1 MAHEQAGRGKFAI
14 VTGASAGIGRELAIL
29 AAKDGYDLLV
39 VADTPFVDASAGLGG
54 YGVSVETLETD
65 LATLEGVD
73 RLLERAG
80 GRQVDLLCANAGH
93 GLGRA
98 FLDQDVAAWRH
109 VIDTNITGTIY
120 LLQKV
125 LREMV
130 ARDEGKVLVT
140 GSIAGFIPGSFNAVY
155 NGTKAFVDNF
165 TDALRN
171 EIKEAKGVTLTTLM
185 PGPVDTEFFAR
196 ADMCDTDV
204 GTDPKKSDP
213 ADVAKDGWDAVMS
226 GKASIVSGWKNK
238 VQQAMANVTPAAILA
253 EQHRHMAE
261 PGSAEK

>member
-1 MAHEQAGRGKFAI
+1 MTDKFAI
-14 VTGASAGIGRELAIL
+14 VTGASDGIGLELAKL
-29 AAKDGYDLLV
+29 AARDGYDLLV

-54 YGVSVETLETD
+54 LGVSVDTLETD

-80 GRQVDLLCANAGH
+80 GRPIDLLCANAGH
-93 GLGRA
+93 GLGHA
-98 FLDQDVAAWRH
+98 FLDQDVAQWRH
-109 VIDTNITGTIY
+109 VIDTNITGTVY

-125 LREMV
+125 LRGMV
-130 ARDEGKVLVT
+130 ARDAGKVLVT
-140 GSIAGFIPGSFNAVY
+140 GSIAGFIPGSFQAVY

-171 EIKEAKGVTLTTLM
+171 EIQDAKGVTLTTLM

-196 ADMCDTDV
+196 ADMCDTNV
-204 GTDPKKSDP
+204 GADPKKSDP
-213 ADVAKDGWDAVMS
+213 ADVAKDGYDAVMS

-238 VQQAMANVTPAAILA
+238 VQQAMANVTLNSVLA
-253 EQHRHMAE
+253 EQHRRMAE
-261 PGSAEK
+261 PGSGKA